1 MTTRADLHSI
11 VDDLPEAQLDAARAY
26 LEKLRQDETAH
37 DPVTAFFLS
46 APLDD
51 EPYTDDQRRAV
62 EASRARDQTDPP
74 IAWAQLE
81 QTLGDG

>member
-11 VDDLPEAQLDAARAY
+11 VDDLPETELDTARAY
-26 LEKLRQDETAH
+26 LEKLRKDVAQD
-37 DPVTAFFLS
+37 DPVKAFLLS

-62 EASRARDQTDPP
+62 EASRARDRNDRP
-74 IAWAQLE
+74 ISWAQLE